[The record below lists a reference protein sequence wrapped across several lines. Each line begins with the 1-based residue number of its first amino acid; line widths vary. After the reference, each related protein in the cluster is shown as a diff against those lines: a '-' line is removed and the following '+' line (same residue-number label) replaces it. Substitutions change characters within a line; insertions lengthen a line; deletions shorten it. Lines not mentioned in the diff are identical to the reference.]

1 MFKPSRKEAAGVIA
15 IIVVF
20 GLALTGLIVKSMR
33 ANSEPGITLRETF
46 AQPPGGPLP
55 GRPGADSFPA
65 NTPSSSG
72 ASVSA
77 TTPSTSSTASTP
89 TTSTSAASPTDAGP
103 SPNGESANAGNAST
117 AANPTNEIVVHV
129 AGAVKK
135 PGVYHLPAGSRND
148 DAIQKAG
155 GPTAEANTDGLNLA
169 SRVEDG
175 SQLYLPTRKQHPEG
189 GADAPTTTSTS
200 APISAV
206 SSPATKASVKPV
218 SKSGAK
224 SSAKTAGGAKGGKG
238 GKLSDPAQGTVNIN
252 TANAEEL
259 QRIPGI
265 GPAMAERI
273 LDFRKQNG
281 KFTAPE
287 DMLQISGIGEKKFAR
302 MQPFIRVK

>member
-1 MFKPSRKEAAGVIA
+1 MFKASRKEAAGVIA
-15 IIVVF
+15 VIVVF

-33 ANSEPGITLRETF
+33 AATEPGITLRETF

-55 GRPGADSFPA
+55 GRPAADSIPT

-72 ASVSA
+72 VNVSSS
-77 TTPSTSSTASTP
+77 PQSTSSTASP
-89 TTSTSAASPTDAGP
+89 SAASTSAISPTDAGP
-103 SPNGESANAGNAST
+103 SPNREGANAGNAST
-117 AANPTNEIVVHV
+117 PANSTNEIVVHV

-206 SSPATKASVKPV
+206 SSPATKTSGKSASKTAAQ
-218 SKSGAK
+218 SG
-224 SSAKTAGGAKGGKG
+224 AKTAGGAKGGKG

-252 TANAEEL
+252 TASAEEL

-287 DMLQISGIGEKKFAR
+287 DMLQISGIGEKKFAK
-302 MQPFIRVK
+302 MQPFVRIR